1 MPSGEKQVPA
11 LHNGARARIVYSSL
25 IRIVT
30 APSRISDNTIQAPD
44 LTAVGEFCGDDRA
57 QQARS
62 HDDCH
67 GQRKELRAQRD
78 VADGAGQRDER
89 HNHRAGADGDGA

>member
-1 MPSGEKQVPA
+1 MERGHGLFIAADQDRDGTQQDQ
-11 LHNGARARIVYSSL
+11 HDTG
-25 IRIVT
+25 
-30 APSRISDNTIQAPD
+30 NTIQAPD
-44 LTAVGEFCGDDRA
+44 LTAVGEFCGDGRA

-62 HDDCH
+62 HDDRH

-89 HNHRAGADGDGA
+89 HNHRDRAGADGDGA